1 MFVYAIGSPWLQIGI
16 GGQLL
21 DFATTLPA
29 SGPCCHD
36 GRDPSG
42 HQIVARIL
50 DTRRQSN
57 DEYGNATELHIIAEL
72 EENSMSRLFAVTRSR
87 GTAWNDSLSLE
98 QQADWGGHA
107 DFMNA
112 LHAEG
117 FVLLGGPLEGTSDV
131 LLIIRADDANEIHAR
146 LSADSWTGKDLLRIK
161 QIVPWTL
168 RLGSLG

>member
-1 MFVYAIGSPWLQIGI
+1 
-16 GGQLL
+16 
-21 DFATTLPA
+21 
-29 SGPCCHD
+29 
-36 GRDPSG
+36 
-42 HQIVARIL
+42 
-50 DTRRQSN
+50 
-57 DEYGNATELHIIAEL
+57 
-72 EENSMSRLFAVTRSR
+72 MSRLFAVTRAR

-98 QQADWGGHA
+98 QQADWRRHA

-117 FVLLGGPLEGTSDV
+117 FVLLGEPLEGTSDV

-146 LSADSWTGKDLLRIK
+146 LSADSWTSKDLLRIK